1 MEFESK
7 LVPIM
12 REGVVIIKMELF
24 RQLKA
29 RLSTKYN
36 SREPSYI
43 GKLSGAVIN
52 ELFATP
58 NDEKSFARFAKQNR
72 TQIKE
77 EIKNIAI
84 ELKELRIP
92 LTDALRIHVICDYQ
106 KGIDSSSILVR
117 AQELGILISEREMP
131 LPKNFLNMVRK
142 LGKSIS
148 LLVS

>member
-12 REGVVIIKMELF
+12 REGVDIIKMELF

-29 RLSTKYN
+29 LLSIKYN
-36 SREPSYI
+36 NREASYI

-52 ELFATP
+52 KLFATP
-58 NDEKSFARFAKQNR
+58 NNEKSFAEFTKENR

-77 EIKNIAI
+77 EIKNISI
-84 ELKELRIP
+84 GLKELRIP
-92 LTDALRIHVICDYQ
+92 LTDAMRVHVICDYQ
-106 KGIDSSSILVR
+106 DGIDSSSILVQ
-117 AQELGILISEREMP
+117 AQELGILIVKREIP

-142 LGKSIS
+142 LGKSSS

>member
-12 REGVVIIKMELF
+12 REGVDIIKMELF
-24 RQLKA
+24 KQLKT

-36 SREPSYI
+36 GREPSYI
-43 GKLSGAVIN
+43 GKLCGAVIN

-58 NDEKSFARFAKQNR
+58 NDEKSFARFAKENR

-106 KGIDSSSILVR
+106 EGIDSSSILVR

>member
-12 REGVVIIKMELF
+12 REGVDIIKMELF

-29 RLSTKYN
+29 RLSTIYN

-52 ELFATP
+52 ELFATT
-58 NDEKSFARFAKQNR
+58 NEEKSFAKFAEENR
-72 TQIKE
+72 ALIKE
-77 EIKNIAI
+77 EIENVAT

-92 LTDALRIHVICDYQ
+92 LTDAMRVHVICDYQ
-106 KGIDSSSILVR
+106 EGIDSSSILGQ
-117 AQELGILISEREMP
+117 AQELGILIVEQEMP

-142 LGKSIS
+142 LGKSLS